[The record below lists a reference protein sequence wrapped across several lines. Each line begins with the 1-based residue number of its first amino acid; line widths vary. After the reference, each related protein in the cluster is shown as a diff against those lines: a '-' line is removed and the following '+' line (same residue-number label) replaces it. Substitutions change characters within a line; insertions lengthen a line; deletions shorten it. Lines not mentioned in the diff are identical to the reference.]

1 MPRTFSHAFEG
12 RAISC
17 IVWGEASVNMRCN
30 SHDRNCMVY
39 SLAIRSPTHFSPVVA
54 WRRGREYGIVP
65 GCSAGAV
72 AAMETDARLL
82 F

>member
-1 MPRTFSHAFEG
+1 MPLKDVQHHVLSG
-12 RAISC
+12 
-17 IVWGEASVNMRCN
+17 GEASVNMRCN

-39 SLAIRSPTHFSPVVA
+39 SLATRSPTHFSPVVV
-54 WRRGREYGIVP
+54 WRQGREDGTVP

-72 AAMETDARLL
+72 AAMETNARLL